1 MRLMSAIK
9 NHKMTVAMS
18 TAVGGALYAL
28 GEFGDQGATLDGANW
43 ASIFGRGLY
52 GAGVGAAIGTGIALS
67 KEYTNTG
74 QIPFGVIG
82 GITGFAVPAL
92 YQNIQYY
99 SINKSYKNS
108 KTMLR
113 DSAIGAL
120 TLGAVGVGVDIYRG
134 AM

>member
-43 ASIFGRGLY
+43 GAIFGRGLY

-74 QIPFGVIG
+74 QMPFGVIG
-82 GITGFAVPAL
+82 GITGFAGPAL
-92 YQNIQYY
+92 YDKVKQLTGTGI
-99 SINKSYKNS
+99 SKNS

-113 DSAIGAL
+113 NSAIGAL
-120 TLGAVGVGVDIYRG
+120 SLGAVGVGIDIYRG